1 MLFAAVAG
9 LLACTPQP
17 KDEITAS
24 GLKRSDFQAEVD
36 GKKTDLYRLA
46 NASGMEVCVTNYGG
60 RVVSVLAPGKG
71 GAMYD
76 VVLGFDSIADY
87 LKHPS
92 NYGATIGRYANRIAK
107 GRFAIDNDTIQ
118 LELNDH
124 GNTLHGG
131 LRGWADRVFDAAQ
144 PDSSTLVLTYVSPDG
159 ESCFP
164 GTVQAQ
170 VTYKLT
176 DDNALDISYT
186 ATTDQKTIINLTN
199 HSYFNLSGDPS
210 TKITDHTLWI
220 AADSITPIDSLAIPI
235 GDPIAVKG
243 SPFDFTSPKP
253 VGQALDSTDC
263 VQIRNGIGYD
273 HNWVL
278 NTGGDI
284 TKPAARLISPA
295 TGIVLEVFT
304 TEPGL
309 QVYSGNY
316 QNGSH
321 VGKRGITYP
330 YRGAICLESQH
341 APDSPN
347 HPSWPSVLLNPG
359 QPYQSRCIYQFS
371 VAD

>member
-131 LRGWADRVFDAAQ
+131 LRGWADRVFDAVQ

-199 HSYFNLSGDPS
+199 HSYFNLDGHGAGS
-210 TKITDHTLWI
+210 IEEHELWLRASHFTPV
-220 AADSITPIDSLAIPI
+220 AAGSIPTGEIRAVAGTPM
-235 GDPIAVKG
+235 
-243 SPFDFTSPKP
+243 DFTQPKKI
-253 VGQALDSTDC
+253 GRD
-263 VQIRNGIGYD
+263 IREDYEQLLLTGGYD
-273 HNWVL
+273 HNFVIDGWNDDGTLRHIATVKGPKSGRVL
-278 NTGGDI
+278 KAYTTLPGVQFYAGNFIDVQPGKDGVTYGNRCGFALETQYFPDTIHHENFPSYVFGGENGREYDSV
-284 TKPAARLISPA
+284 T
-295 TGIVLEVFT
+295 
-304 TEPGL
+304 
-309 QVYSGNY
+309 VY
-316 QNGSH
+316 
-321 VGKRGITYP
+321 KFE
-330 YRGAICLESQH
+330 A
-341 APDSPN
+341 
-347 HPSWPSVLLNPG
+347 
-359 QPYQSRCIYQFS
+359 
-371 VAD
+371 